1 MYMFRK
7 ILSVVTLILVAFVVW
22 QAWPQLA
29 ETIGCVTGGICPE
42 GGEFKINLLIVLLL
56 IPEQLFMYFTAGEIF
71 FSYMKAKKTTK
82 SIKPWALA
90 RISFELNFVNHAV
103 PSGGVSGLGYIAWR
117 LHEFG
122 ATAGQVSF
130 MYLLRYVITIVANQ
144 TQTIFAI
151 IVLLLCNAIPGDAM
165 WMVGLVGLM
174 SVGIILGIILV
185 IVIASKRKLIDWVSK
200 QSARFCNFVVSKIT
214 FGKKKNV
221 LPYKKVHKFFLDLHE
236 DLISARKE
244 KKILIGPVV
253 WGVIYN
259 FLEIATYEIVAIS
272 LGHPEIFP
280 QIMVAEALASVI
292 GAIVPLPGGVGGY
305 EGSMIYIITKL
316 GTPLPIASTVV
327 IVTRVI
333 VLMNTIVSGY
343 GFYQNAISKIGKKD
357 RKKIME
363 MNGE

>member
-1 MYMFRK
+1 MFRK
-7 ILSVVTLILVAFVVW
+7 ILSIITLILVAFVIYK
-22 QAWPQLA
+22 AWPELT
-29 ETIGCVTGGICPE
+29 ETIGCVTGGACPD
-42 GGEFKINLLIVLLL
+42 GGEFSINLFIVLLL
-56 IPEQLFMYFTAGEIF
+56 IPEQLFMYFTAGQIF

-82 SIKPWALA
+82 EIKPWQLA

-130 MYLLRYVITIVANQ
+130 MYLLRYIITIVANQ

-151 IVLLLCNAIPGDAM
+151 VVLLLCNAIPNDAM

-174 SVGIILGIILV
+174 SVGIIAGIALGIAV
-185 IVIASKRKLIDWVSK
+185 ASKRKLINWFSK
-200 QSARFCNFVVSKIT
+200 IAAKVCNNFVEGIT

-221 LPYKKVHKFFLDLHE
+221 LPYKKVNKFFLDLHE
-236 DLISARKE
+236 DLLSAKRD
-244 KKILIGPVV
+244 KKILVKPVL
-253 WGVIYN
+253 WGIVYN
-259 FLEIATYEIVAIS
+259 FLEIATYEIVAIA

-343 GFYQNAISKIGKKD
+343 GFYQNAISKIGKND